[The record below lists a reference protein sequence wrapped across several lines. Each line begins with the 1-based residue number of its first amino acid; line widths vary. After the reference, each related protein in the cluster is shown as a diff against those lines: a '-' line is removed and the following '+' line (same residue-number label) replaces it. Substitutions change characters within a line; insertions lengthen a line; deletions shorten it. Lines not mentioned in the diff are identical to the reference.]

1 MFSINNEIIKLT
13 KDVIL
18 TKTNSYDNIMDIDDI
33 NSNLILWIA
42 NFNSNINNEFK
53 NNNFKQ

>member
-1 MFSINNEIIKLT
+1 MFSINNENIKLT

-33 NSNLILWIA
+33 NSNDR
-42 NFNSNINNEFK
+42 FDFVNSQF
-53 NNNFKQ
+53 

>member
-1 MFSINNEIIKLT
+1 MIKLT

-33 NSNLILWIA
+33 NSNDR
-42 NFNSNINNEFK
+42 FDFVNSQF
-53 NNNFKQ
+53 

>member
-1 MFSINNEIIKLT
+1 
-13 KDVIL
+13 
-18 TKTNSYDNIMDIDDI
+18 MDIDDI
-33 NSNLILWIA
+33 NSNLILWID

>member
-18 TKTNSYDNIMDIDDI
+18 TKTSSYDNIMDIDDI
-33 NSNLILWIA
+33 NSNLILWID
-42 NFNSNINNEFK
+42 NFNSNINNKFK